1 MQYLAAGEL
10 RIGNTTVQAPS
21 QVPTG
26 GIDMLETIIRNG
38 FNIAIF
44 FLILFALASALWSG
58 LQMMMSEGDKQKFQN
73 GRRRLIFS
81 IIGLVIVFLSFFII
95 NVVGYV
101 FGITPFH

>member
-26 GIDMLETIIRNG
+26 GIAMVETILQNG
-38 FNIAIF
+38 FNVAMI
-44 FLILFALASALWSG
+44 FLILFALGSMLWSG
-58 LQMMMSEGDKQKFQN
+58 LQMLMSEGDKQKFQN

-81 IIGLVIVFLSFFII
+81 VIGLVIVFMSFFII
-95 NVVGYV
+95 NVVSFV
-101 FGITPFH
+101 FNVSFFH